1 MRTNDNTNENPVR
14 GSEPIR
20 IEARKWRVLMDGE
33 VIGTIHASTPEQAR
47 DIIAPFRMA
56 VLTIEPES

>member
-20 IEARKWRVLMDGE
+20 IEARKWNVLLDGE
-33 VIGTIHASTPEQAR
+33 VIGSVHGQTREQAQ
-47 DIIAPFRMA
+47 DTIAPFRMKN
-56 VLTIEPES
+56 LTVAPRD

>member
-1 MRTNDNTNENPVR
+1 MRTNDNKSENQVR

-20 IEARKWRVLMDGE
+20 IEARKWNVILDGE
-33 VIGTIHASTPEQAR
+33 VIGTIHANSEAQAR

-56 VLTIEPES
+56 VLTVQPIN